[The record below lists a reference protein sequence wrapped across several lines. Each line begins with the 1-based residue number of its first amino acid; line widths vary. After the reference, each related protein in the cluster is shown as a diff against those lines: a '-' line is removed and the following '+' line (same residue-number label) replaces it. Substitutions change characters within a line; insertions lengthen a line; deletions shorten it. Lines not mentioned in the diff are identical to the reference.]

1 MLYVFNRKERFF
13 MNVYDTVNR
22 LADEIKQSEE
32 YMNFKAAKQAI
43 NLEPEY
49 KIKIAEFEKVRY
61 EEQINSIK
69 TGKSDET
76 KMAEIQNLYKELIEI
91 PEVKKY
97 FDAEFKFNILLGDV
111 NKIISEAV
119 KDVIS

>member
-1 MLYVFNRKERFF
+1 
-13 MNVYDTVNR
+13 MNVYDTVNQ
-22 LADEIKQSEE
+22 LAEEIKQSKE
-32 YMNFKAAKQAI
+32 YLNFKNAKQAI

-49 KIKIAEFEKVRY
+49 KIKIAEFEKARY
-61 EEQINSIK
+61 EEQLNSIQK
-69 TGKSDET
+69 GKSDEA
-76 KMAEIQNLYKELIEI
+76 KMAEIQNLYGELIQI
-91 PEVKKY
+91 PEIKQY

>member
-1 MLYVFNRKERFF
+1 
-13 MNVYDTVNR
+13 MNVYDTVNK

-32 YMNFKAAKQAI
+32 YLNFKLAKQTI
-43 NLEPEY
+43 NLMPEY
-49 KIKIAEFEKVRY
+49 KEKISKFEKQRY
-61 EEQINSIK
+61 EEQLNSIQNGK
-69 TGKSDET
+69 TDEDAII
-76 KMAEIQNLYKELIEI
+76 KIQNLYKDLIEI
-91 PEVKKY
+91 PEIKKY